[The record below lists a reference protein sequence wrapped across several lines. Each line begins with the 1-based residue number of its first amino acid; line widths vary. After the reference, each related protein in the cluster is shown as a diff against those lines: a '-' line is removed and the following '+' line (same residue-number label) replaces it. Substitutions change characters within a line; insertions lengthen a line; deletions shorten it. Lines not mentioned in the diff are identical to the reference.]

1 MQTHSPAQSSVLTVQ
16 TQNQGDDWK
25 TISAAYDSHKFISN
39 RKNMTLQC
47 FQALYKSINQTQVE
61 EVK

>member
-25 TISAAYDSHKFISN
+25 RNSPAYDSHKFTSN
-39 RKNMTLQC
+39 HKNKTVKD
-47 FQALYKSINQTQVE
+47 FRVFYKLINQTQVQ